1 VRVFPDTNV
10 LFSVRLINLIMRTHE
25 ARIIDVV
32 WSDDLMI
39 ELRRIFVERRQMSE
53 AKADH
58 VVDQVRRWSPSG
70 RIARAMYAD
79 LVPRMTGPDPTDHV
93 HSAAARAGR
102 VDVLLTNNIR
112 DFPRRDIGRS
122 CQALT
127 PATFFGELGGKYP
140 KEFARIINESS
151 VALRRPPKTPE
162 MVLNDLEEI
171 GLVAFARIVRTE
183 LRR

>member
-1 VRVFPDTNV
+1 
-10 LFSVRLINLIMRTHE
+10 
-25 ARIIDVV
+25 
-32 WSDDLMI
+32 
-39 ELRRIFVERRQMSE
+39 
-53 AKADH
+53 
-58 VVDQVRRWSPSG
+58 
-70 RIARAMYAD
+70 
-79 LVPRMTGPDPTDHV
+79 MTGPDPTDHV

-140 KEFARIINESS
+140 KELARIINESS
-151 VALRRPPKTPE
+151 AALRRPPKTPE

-171 GLVAFARIVRTE
+171 GLVAFARAVRTE
-183 LRR
+183 LRP